1 MILFIGLLLA
11 LVFAVVMTVLAITV
25 GGSIGIV
32 VFGEVIICVQIIVC
46 IIKHS
51 ANKKKCK

>member
-11 LVFAVVMTVLAITV
+11 LVFAVVMTVLAFTV

-32 VFGEVIICVQIIVC
+32 VFGDVIICVLIIVW
-46 IIKHS
+46 IIKHI
-51 ANKKKCK
+51 ANKKK

>member
-11 LVFAVVMTVLAITV
+11 LVFAVVMTVLAIAV

-32 VFGEVIICVQIIVC
+32 VFGDVIICVLIIVW
-46 IIKHS
+46 IIKRI
-51 ANKKKCK
+51 ANKKK

>member
-11 LVFAVVMTVLAITV
+11 LVFTVVMTVLAITV

-32 VFGEVIICVQIIVC
+32 VFGDVIICVLIIVW
-46 IIKHS
+46 IIKRI
-51 ANKKKCK
+51 ANKKK

>member
-11 LVFAVVMTVLAITV
+11 LVFAVVMTVFAITV

-32 VFGEVIICVQIIVC
+32 VFGDVIICVLIIIW
-46 IIKHS
+46 IIKRI
-51 ANKKKCK
+51 ANKKK

>member
-11 LVFAVVMTVLAITV
+11 LVFAVVMTVLAIAG

-32 VFGEVIICVQIIVC
+32 VFGDVIICVLIIIW
-46 IIKHS
+46 IIKRI
-51 ANKKKCK
+51 ANKKK

>member
-11 LVFAVVMTVLAITV
+11 LVFAVVMTVLSITV

-32 VFGEVIICVQIIVC
+32 VFGDVIICVLIIVW
-46 IIKHS
+46 IIKRI
-51 ANKKKCK
+51 ANKKK

>member
-11 LVFAVVMTVLAITV
+11 LVFAVVMTVLSIMV

-32 VFGEVIICVQIIVC
+32 VFGDVIICVLIIVW
-46 IIKHS
+46 IIKRI
-51 ANKKKCK
+51 ANKKK